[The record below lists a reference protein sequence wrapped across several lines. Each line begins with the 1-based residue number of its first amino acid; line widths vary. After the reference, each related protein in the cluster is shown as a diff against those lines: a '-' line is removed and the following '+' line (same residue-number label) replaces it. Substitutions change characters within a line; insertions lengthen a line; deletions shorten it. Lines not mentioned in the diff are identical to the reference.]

1 MIINRAVLFIGYYT
15 SATVIKSVYTNYID
29 LNSDIKSK
37 IKEEEITNLAQELI
51 KIPSD
56 ETAGEK
62 EVCEYLESYLKSLGM
77 KVRLQEVLPN
87 RPNIIAEVIGDEVG
101 KSIMFNG
108 HVDTVPVGDIKKWSM
123 DPYSAIIKDNKLFGR
138 GSTDMKGAIA
148 SMIIAMKFIM
158 NNVEKFNGKI
168 IFTGVM
174 AEETTGL
181 GTQKIVEENIKAD
194 MAVVGEPSDEKIYRA
209 HKGTM
214 WFNLSTYGKL
224 EHSSESNSESNNAI
238 INMMKL
244 IMEINEISKEL
255 ETIENNLVGHP
266 SINIGLIDGGTK
278 QNMIADSCRIS
289 IDRRTLPEEKTDEIL
304 DRLRIRLDGLRSLD
318 DRLTFDLEID
328 TIREAVEVAES
339 EQIVQEVKNALNKVI
354 NKNPTISGMKATTDM
369 SILVNQ
375 GNIPSVIYG
384 PGFIKQAHT
393 VDEFIEV
400 KRLVESSQVYA
411 EILLNTLT
419 NN

>member
-1 MIINRAVLFIGYYT
+1 M
-15 SATVIKSVYTNYID
+15 ATVIKSVYTNYID

-62 EVCEYLESYLKSLGM
+62 EVCEYLESFLKSLGM

-181 GTQKIVEENIKAD
+181 GTQKIVEENIKTD

-304 DRLRIRLDGLRSLD
+304 DKLRIRLDGLRSLD

>member
-1 MIINRAVLFIGYYT
+1 M
-15 SATVIKSVYTNYID
+15 
-29 LNSDIKSK
+29 NSDIKSK

-77 KVRLQEVLPN
+77 KVLLQKVLPN

-108 HVDTVPVGDIKKWSM
+108 HVDTVPIGDIKKWSM

-181 GTQKIVEENIKAD
+181 GTQKIVEENIKPD

-289 IDRRTLPEEKTDEIL
+289 IDRRTLPEEKTEEVL
-304 DRLRIRLDGLRSLD
+304 DKLRIRLDGLRSLD

-411 EILLNTLT
+411 EILLNVLT

>member
-1 MIINRAVLFIGYYT
+1 M
-15 SATVIKSVYTNYID
+15 VIKSVYTNYID

-181 GTQKIVEENIKAD
+181 GTQKIVEENIKTD

-289 IDRRTLPEEKTDEIL
+289 IDRRTLPEEKTEEVL
-304 DRLRIRLDGLRSLD
+304 DKLRIRLDGLRSLD

>member
-1 MIINRAVLFIGYYT
+1 M
-15 SATVIKSVYTNYID
+15 ATVIKSVYTNYID

-77 KVRLQEVLPN
+77 KVLLQKVLPN

-181 GTQKIVEENIKAD
+181 GTQKIVEENIKTD

-304 DRLRIRLDGLRSLD
+304 DKLRIRLDGLRSLD

>member
-1 MIINRAVLFIGYYT
+1 M
-15 SATVIKSVYTNYID
+15 ATVIKSVYTNYID

-108 HVDTVPVGDIKKWSM
+108 HIDTVPVGDIKKWSM

-148 SMIIAMKFIM
+148 SMIISMKFIM

-181 GTQKIVEENIKAD
+181 GTQKIVEENIKTD

-304 DRLRIRLDGLRSLD
+304 DKLRIRLDGLRSLD

>member
-1 MIINRAVLFIGYYT
+1 M
-15 SATVIKSVYTNYID
+15 ATVIKSVYTNYID

-108 HVDTVPVGDIKKWSM
+108 HVDTVPIGDIKKWSM

-304 DRLRIRLDGLRSLD
+304 DKLRIRLDGLRSLD

>member
-1 MIINRAVLFIGYYT
+1 M
-15 SATVIKSVYTNYID
+15 
-29 LNSDIKSK
+29 NSDIKSK

-77 KVRLQEVLPN
+77 KVLLQKVLPN
-87 RPNIIAEVIGDEVG
+87 RPNIIAEVIGDDVG
-101 KSIMFNG
+101 RSIMFNG
-108 HVDTVPVGDIKKWSM
+108 HVDTVPIGDIKKWSM

-181 GTQKIVEENIKAD
+181 GTQKIVEENIKTD

-304 DRLRIRLDGLRSLD
+304 DKLRIRLDGLRSLD

>member
-1 MIINRAVLFIGYYT
+1 
-15 SATVIKSVYTNYID
+15 
-29 LNSDIKSK
+29 
-37 IKEEEITNLAQELI
+37 
-51 KIPSD
+51 
-56 ETAGEK
+56 
-62 EVCEYLESYLKSLGM
+62 
-77 KVRLQEVLPN
+77 
-87 RPNIIAEVIGDEVG
+87 
-101 KSIMFNG
+101 
-108 HVDTVPVGDIKKWSM
+108 
-123 DPYSAIIKDNKLFGR
+123 
-138 GSTDMKGAIA
+138 
-148 SMIIAMKFIM
+148 
-158 NNVEKFNGKI
+158 
-168 IFTGVM
+168 M

-214 WFNLSTYGKL
+214 WFNLFTYGKL

-266 SINIGLIDGGTK
+266 SINVGLINGGTK

-304 DRLRIRLDGLRSLD
+304 DKLRIRLDRLRSLD

-328 TIREAVEVAES
+328 TIREAVEVSES
-339 EQIVQEVKNALNKVI
+339 EQIVQELKKALNKVF
-354 NKNPTISGMKATTDM
+354 NKDTIVSGMKATTDM

-375 GNIPSVIYG
+375 GKIPSVIYG

-393 VDEFIEV
+393 IDEFIEV
-400 KRLVESSQVYA
+400 ERLIKSSEVYVGHSREPSDNISA
-411 EILLNTLT
+411 YYDILLKIPEKEKSYYVYEAWSAGEREYSYYIE
-419 NN
+419 NNLNKYLYIICILNNLVPKTY

>member
-1 MIINRAVLFIGYYT
+1 M
-15 SATVIKSVYTNYID
+15 
-29 LNSDIKSK
+29 NSDIKSK

-77 KVRLQEVLPN
+77 KVLLQKVLPN

-304 DRLRIRLDGLRSLD
+304 DKLRIRLDGLRSLD

-400 KRLVESSQVYA
+400 KRLVESSHVYT
-411 EILLNTLT
+411 EILLNVLT

>member
-1 MIINRAVLFIGYYT
+1 M
-15 SATVIKSVYTNYID
+15 
-29 LNSDIKSK
+29 NSDIKSK

-77 KVRLQEVLPN
+77 KVLLQKVLPN

-158 NNVEKFNGKI
+158 NDVEKFNGKI

-181 GTQKIVEENIKAD
+181 GTQKIVEENIKTD

-304 DRLRIRLDGLRSLD
+304 DKLRMRLDGLLSLD

-328 TIREAVEVAES
+328 TIREAVEVVES

-411 EILLNTLT
+411 EILLNVLT

>member
-1 MIINRAVLFIGYYT
+1 M
-15 SATVIKSVYTNYID
+15 ATVIKSVYTNYID

-108 HVDTVPVGDIKKWSM
+108 HVDTVPIGDIKKWSM

-158 NNVEKFNGKI
+158 NDVEKFNGKI

-194 MAVVGEPSDEKIYRA
+194 MALVGEPSDEKIYRA

-304 DRLRIRLDGLRSLD
+304 DKLRIRLDGLRSLD

>member
-1 MIINRAVLFIGYYT
+1 M
-15 SATVIKSVYTNYID
+15 
-29 LNSDIKSK
+29 NSDIKSK

-108 HVDTVPVGDIKKWSM
+108 HVDTVPIGDIKKWSM

-181 GTQKIVEENIKAD
+181 GTQKIVEENIKTD

-304 DRLRIRLDGLRSLD
+304 DKLRIRLDGLRSLD

-411 EILLNTLT
+411 EILLNVLT

>member
-1 MIINRAVLFIGYYT
+1 M
-15 SATVIKSVYTNYID
+15 
-29 LNSDIKSK
+29 NSDIKSK

-62 EVCEYLESYLKSLGM
+62 EVCEYLESFLKSLGM

-108 HVDTVPVGDIKKWSM
+108 HVDTVPIGDIKKWSM

-138 GSTDMKGAIA
+138 GSTDMKGSIA

-158 NNVEKFNGKI
+158 NNVKKFNGKI

-194 MAVVGEPSDEKIYRA
+194 MALVGEPSDEKIYRA

-266 SINIGLIDGGTK
+266 SINVGLIDGGTK

-304 DRLRIRLDGLRSLD
+304 DKLRIRLDRLRSLD

-328 TIREAVEVAES
+328 TIREAVEVVES

-400 KRLVESSQVYA
+400 KRLVESSQVYT
-411 EILLNTLT
+411 EILLNVLT

>member
-1 MIINRAVLFIGYYT
+1 M
-15 SATVIKSVYTNYID
+15 
-29 LNSDIKSK
+29 NSDIKSK

-289 IDRRTLPEEKTDEIL
+289 IDRRTLPEEKTEEVL
-304 DRLRIRLDGLRSLD
+304 DKLRIRLDGLRSLD

-328 TIREAVEVAES
+328 TIREAVEVVES

>member
-1 MIINRAVLFIGYYT
+1 M
-15 SATVIKSVYTNYID
+15 ATVIKSVYTNYID

-181 GTQKIVEENIKAD
+181 GTQKIVEENIKTD

-304 DRLRIRLDGLRSLD
+304 DKLRIRLDGLRSLD

>member
-1 MIINRAVLFIGYYT
+1 M
-15 SATVIKSVYTNYID
+15 
-29 LNSDIKSK
+29 NSDIKSK

-62 EVCEYLESYLKSLGM
+62 EVCEYLESFLKSLGM

-181 GTQKIVEENIKAD
+181 GTQKIVEENIKTD

-289 IDRRTLPEEKTDEIL
+289 IDRRTLPEEKTEEVL
-304 DRLRIRLDGLRSLD
+304 DKLRIRLDGLRSLD

-411 EILLNTLT
+411 EILLNVLT

>member
-1 MIINRAVLFIGYYT
+1 L
-15 SATVIKSVYTNYID
+15 ATVIKSVYTNYID

-108 HVDTVPVGDIKKWSM
+108 HIDTVPVGDIKKWSM

-148 SMIIAMKFIM
+148 SMIISMKFIM

-181 GTQKIVEENIKAD
+181 GTQKIVEENIKTD

-304 DRLRIRLDGLRSLD
+304 DKLRIRLDGLRSLD

>member
-1 MIINRAVLFIGYYT
+1 M
-15 SATVIKSVYTNYID
+15 ATVIKSVYTNYID

-62 EVCEYLESYLKSLGM
+62 EVCEYLESFLKSLGM

-108 HVDTVPVGDIKKWSM
+108 HVDTVPIGDIKKWSM

-304 DRLRIRLDGLRSLD
+304 DKLRIRLDGLRSLD

-328 TIREAVEVAES
+328 TIREAVEVVES

>member
-1 MIINRAVLFIGYYT
+1 M
-15 SATVIKSVYTNYID
+15 
-29 LNSDIKSK
+29 NSDIKSK

-62 EVCEYLESYLKSLGM
+62 EVCEYLESFLKSLGM

-181 GTQKIVEENIKAD
+181 GTQKIVEENIKTD

-304 DRLRIRLDGLRSLD
+304 DKLRIRLDGLRSLD

-400 KRLVESSQVYA
+400 KRLVE
-411 EILLNTLT
+411 
-419 NN
+419 

>member
-1 MIINRAVLFIGYYT
+1 M
-15 SATVIKSVYTNYID
+15 ATVIKSVYTNYID

-304 DRLRIRLDGLRSLD
+304 DKLRIRLDGLRSLD

-354 NKNPTISGMKATTDM
+354 NKDPTISGMKATTDM

-400 KRLVESSQVYA
+400 KRLVESSHVYT
-411 EILLNTLT
+411 EILLNVLT

>member
-1 MIINRAVLFIGYYT
+1 M
-15 SATVIKSVYTNYID
+15 ATVIKSVYTNYID

-108 HVDTVPVGDIKKWSM
+108 HIDTVPVGDIKKWSM

-181 GTQKIVEENIKAD
+181 GTQKIVEENIKTD

-304 DRLRIRLDGLRSLD
+304 DKLRIRLDGLRSLD

>member
-1 MIINRAVLFIGYYT
+1 M
-15 SATVIKSVYTNYID
+15 
-29 LNSDIKSK
+29 NSDIKSK

-62 EVCEYLESYLKSLGM
+62 EVCEYLESFLKSLGM

-87 RPNIIAEVIGDEVG
+87 RPNIIAEVIGDDVG
-101 KSIMFNG
+101 RSIMFNG
-108 HVDTVPVGDIKKWSM
+108 HVDTVPIGDIKKWSM

-138 GSTDMKGAIA
+138 GSTDMKGSIA

-158 NNVEKFNGKI
+158 NNVKKFNGKI

-194 MAVVGEPSDEKIYRA
+194 MALVGEPSDEKIYRA

-224 EHSSESNSESNNAI
+224 EHSSESNSKSNNAI

-244 IMEINEISKEL
+244 IMEINKISKEL

-266 SINIGLIDGGTK
+266 SINVGLIDGGTK

-304 DRLRIRLDGLRSLD
+304 DKLRIRLDRLRSLD

-328 TIREAVEVAES
+328 TIREAVEVVES

-400 KRLVESSQVYA
+400 KRLVESSQVYT
-411 EILLNTLT
+411 EILLNVLT

>member
-1 MIINRAVLFIGYYT
+1 M
-15 SATVIKSVYTNYID
+15 
-29 LNSDIKSK
+29 NSDIKSK

-62 EVCEYLESYLKSLGM
+62 EVCEYLESFLKSLGM

-304 DRLRIRLDGLRSLD
+304 DKLRIRLDGLRSLD

>member
-1 MIINRAVLFIGYYT
+1 M
-15 SATVIKSVYTNYID
+15 VIKSVYTNYID

-62 EVCEYLESYLKSLGM
+62 EVCEYLESFLKSLGM

-87 RPNIIAEVIGDEVG
+87 RPNIIAEVIGDDVG
-101 KSIMFNG
+101 RSIMFNG
-108 HVDTVPVGDIKKWSM
+108 HVDTVPIGDIKKWSM

-138 GSTDMKGAIA
+138 GSTDMKGSIA

-158 NNVEKFNGKI
+158 NNVKKFNGKI

-194 MAVVGEPSDEKIYRA
+194 MALVGEPSDEKIYRA

-224 EHSSESNSESNNAI
+224 EHSSESNSKSNNAI

-244 IMEINEISKEL
+244 IMEINKISKEL

-266 SINIGLIDGGTK
+266 SINVGLIDGGTK

-304 DRLRIRLDGLRSLD
+304 DKLRIRLDRLRSLD

-328 TIREAVEVAES
+328 TIREAVEVVES

-400 KRLVESSQVYA
+400 KRLVESSQVYT
-411 EILLNTLT
+411 EILLNVLT

>member
-1 MIINRAVLFIGYYT
+1 M
-15 SATVIKSVYTNYID
+15 
-29 LNSDIKSK
+29 NSDIKSK

-289 IDRRTLPEEKTDEIL
+289 IDRRTLPEEKTEEVL
-304 DRLRIRLDGLRSLD
+304 DKLRIRLDGLRSLD

-400 KRLVESSQVYA
+400 KRLVESSQVYT
-411 EILLNTLT
+411 EILLNVLT

>member
-1 MIINRAVLFIGYYT
+1 MGYYT
-15 SATVIKSVYTNYID
+15 SAMVIKSVYTNYID

-87 RPNIIAEVIGDEVG
+87 RPNIIAEVIGDDVG
-101 KSIMFNG
+101 RSIMFNG
-108 HVDTVPVGDIKKWSM
+108 HVDTVPIGDIKKWSM

-138 GSTDMKGAIA
+138 GSTDMKGSIA

-158 NNVEKFNGKI
+158 NNVKKFNGKI

-194 MAVVGEPSDEKIYRA
+194 MALVGEPSDEKIYRA

-224 EHSSESNSESNNAI
+224 EHSSESNSKSNNAI

-244 IMEINEISKEL
+244 IMEINKISKEL

-266 SINIGLIDGGTK
+266 SINVGLIDGGTK

-304 DRLRIRLDGLRSLD
+304 DKLRIRLDRLRSLD

-328 TIREAVEVAES
+328 TIREAVEVVES

-400 KRLVESSQVYA
+400 KRLVESSQVYT
-411 EILLNTLT
+411 EILLNVLT

>member
-1 MIINRAVLFIGYYT
+1 M
-15 SATVIKSVYTNYID
+15 ATVIKSVYTNYID

-138 GSTDMKGAIA
+138 GSTDMKGSIA

-158 NNVEKFNGKI
+158 NNVKKFNGKI

-304 DRLRIRLDGLRSLD
+304 DKLRIRLDGLRSLD

>member
-1 MIINRAVLFIGYYT
+1 M
-15 SATVIKSVYTNYID
+15 
-29 LNSDIKSK
+29 NSDIKSK

-62 EVCEYLESYLKSLGM
+62 EVCEYLESFLKSLGM

-304 DRLRIRLDGLRSLD
+304 DKLRIRLDGLRSLD

-400 KRLVESSQVYA
+400 KRLVESSQVYT
-411 EILLNTLT
+411 EILLNVLT

>member
-1 MIINRAVLFIGYYT
+1 M
-15 SATVIKSVYTNYID
+15 
-29 LNSDIKSK
+29 NSDIKSK

-77 KVRLQEVLPN
+77 KVLLQKVLPN

-181 GTQKIVEENIKAD
+181 GTQKIVEENIKTD

-304 DRLRIRLDGLRSLD
+304 DKLRIRLDGLRSLD

>member
-1 MIINRAVLFIGYYT
+1 
-15 SATVIKSVYTNYID
+15 

-62 EVCEYLESYLKSLGM
+62 EVCEYLESFLKSLGM

-108 HVDTVPVGDIKKWSM
+108 HVDTVPIGDIKKWSM

-138 GSTDMKGAIA
+138 GSTDMKGSIA

-158 NNVEKFNGKI
+158 NNVKKFNGKI

-194 MAVVGEPSDEKIYRA
+194 MALVGEPSDEKIYRA

-266 SINIGLIDGGTK
+266 SINVGLINGGTK

-304 DRLRIRLDGLRSLD
+304 DKLRIRLDRLRSLD

-328 TIREAVEVAES
+328 TIREAVEVVES

-400 KRLVESSQVYA
+400 KRLVESSQVYT
-411 EILLNTLT
+411 EILLNVLT

>member
-1 MIINRAVLFIGYYT
+1 M
-15 SATVIKSVYTNYID
+15 
-29 LNSDIKSK
+29 NSDIKSK

-304 DRLRIRLDGLRSLD
+304 DKLRIRLDGLRSLD

-411 EILLNTLT
+411 EILLNVLT

>member
-1 MIINRAVLFIGYYT
+1 M
-15 SATVIKSVYTNYID
+15 
-29 LNSDIKSK
+29 NSDIKSK

-77 KVRLQEVLPN
+77 KVLLQKVLPN

-289 IDRRTLPEEKTDEIL
+289 IDRRTLPEEKTEEVL
-304 DRLRIRLDGLRSLD
+304 DKLRIRLDGLRSLD

-328 TIREAVEVAES
+328 TIREAVEVVES

>member
-29 LNSDIKSK
+29 LDSDIKSK

-62 EVCEYLESYLKSLGM
+62 EVCEYLESFLKSLGM

-138 GSTDMKGAIA
+138 GSTDMKGSIA

-158 NNVEKFNGKI
+158 NNVKKFNGKI

-255 ETIENNLVGHP
+255 ETVENNLVGHP
-266 SINIGLIDGGTK
+266 SINVGLIDGGTK

-304 DRLRIRLDGLRSLD
+304 DKLRIRLDRLRSLD
-318 DRLTFDLEID
+318 GRLTFDLKID

-354 NKNPTISGMKATTDM
+354 DKNPIISGMKATTDM

-400 KRLVESSQVYA
+400 RRLVESSQVYT
-411 EILLNTLT
+411 EILLNILT

>member
-1 MIINRAVLFIGYYT
+1 M
-15 SATVIKSVYTNYID
+15 
-29 LNSDIKSK
+29 NSDIKSK

-62 EVCEYLESYLKSLGM
+62 EVCEYLESFLKSLGM

-87 RPNIIAEVIGDEVG
+87 RPNIIAEVIGDDVG
-101 KSIMFNG
+101 RSIMFNG
-108 HVDTVPVGDIKKWSM
+108 HVDTVPIGDIKKWSM

-138 GSTDMKGAIA
+138 GSTDMKGSIA

-158 NNVEKFNGKI
+158 NNVKKFNGKI

-194 MAVVGEPSDEKIYRA
+194 MALVGEPSDEKIYRA

-266 SINIGLIDGGTK
+266 SINVGLIDGGTK

-304 DRLRIRLDGLRSLD
+304 DKLRIRLDRLRSLD

-328 TIREAVEVAES
+328 TIREAVEVVES

-400 KRLVESSQVYA
+400 KRLVESSQVYT
-411 EILLNTLT
+411 EILLNVLT

>member
-1 MIINRAVLFIGYYT
+1 MGYYT
-15 SATVIKSVYTNYID
+15 SAMVIKSVYTNYID

-108 HVDTVPVGDIKKWSM
+108 HIDTVPVGDIKKWSM

-181 GTQKIVEENIKAD
+181 GTQKIVEENIKTD

-304 DRLRIRLDGLRSLD
+304 DKLRIRLDGLRSLD

>member
-1 MIINRAVLFIGYYT
+1 M
-15 SATVIKSVYTNYID
+15 
-29 LNSDIKSK
+29 NSDIKSK

-77 KVRLQEVLPN
+77 KVLLQKVLPN

-181 GTQKIVEENIKAD
+181 GTQKIVEENIKTD

-289 IDRRTLPEEKTDEIL
+289 IDRRTLPEEKTEEVL
-304 DRLRIRLDGLRSLD
+304 DKLRIRLDGLRSLD

-328 TIREAVEVAES
+328 TIREAVEVVES

>member
-1 MIINRAVLFIGYYT
+1 M
-15 SATVIKSVYTNYID
+15 
-29 LNSDIKSK
+29 NSDIKSK

-87 RPNIIAEVIGDEVG
+87 RPNIIAEVIGDDVG
-101 KSIMFNG
+101 RSIMFNG
-108 HVDTVPVGDIKKWSM
+108 HVDTVPIGDIKKWSM

-138 GSTDMKGAIA
+138 GSTDMKGSIA

-158 NNVEKFNGKI
+158 NNVKKFNGKI

-194 MAVVGEPSDEKIYRA
+194 MALVGEPSDEKIYRA

-266 SINIGLIDGGTK
+266 SINVGLINGGTK

-304 DRLRIRLDGLRSLD
+304 DKLRIRLDRLRSLD

-328 TIREAVEVAES
+328 TIREAVEVVES

-411 EILLNTLT
+411 EILLNVLT

>member
-1 MIINRAVLFIGYYT
+1 M
-15 SATVIKSVYTNYID
+15 
-29 LNSDIKSK
+29 NSDIKSK

-87 RPNIIAEVIGDEVG
+87 RPNIIAEVIGDDVG
-101 KSIMFNG
+101 RSIMFNG
-108 HVDTVPVGDIKKWSM
+108 HVDTVPIGDIKKWSM

-138 GSTDMKGAIA
+138 GSTDMKGSIA

-158 NNVEKFNGKI
+158 NNVKKFNGKI

-181 GTQKIVEENIKAD
+181 GTQKIVEENIKTD

-214 WFNLSTYGKL
+214 WFNLFTYGKL

-255 ETIENNLVGHP
+255 ETVENNLVGHP
-266 SINIGLIDGGTK
+266 SINVGLIDGGTK

-289 IDRRTLPEEKTDEIL
+289 IDRRTLPEEKADEIL
-304 DRLRIRLDGLRSLD
+304 DKLRIRLDRLRSLD
-318 DRLTFDLEID
+318 SRLTFDLKID

-354 NKNPTISGMKATTDM
+354 DKNPIISGMKATTDM

-400 KRLVESSQVYA
+400 KRLVESSQVYT
-411 EILLNTLT
+411 EILLNVLT

>member
-1 MIINRAVLFIGYYT
+1 M
-15 SATVIKSVYTNYID
+15 
-29 LNSDIKSK
+29 NSDIKSK

-108 HVDTVPVGDIKKWSM
+108 HVDTVPIGDIKKWSM

-181 GTQKIVEENIKAD
+181 GTQKIVEENIKTD

-278 QNMIADSCRIS
+278 QDMIADSCRIS
-289 IDRRTLPEEKTDEIL
+289 IDRRTLPEEKTEEVL
-304 DRLRIRLDGLRSLD
+304 DKLRIRLDGLRSLD

>member
-1 MIINRAVLFIGYYT
+1 M
-15 SATVIKSVYTNYID
+15 
-29 LNSDIKSK
+29 NSDIKSK

-62 EVCEYLESYLKSLGM
+62 EVCEYLESFLKSLGM

-87 RPNIIAEVIGDEVG
+87 RPNIIAEVIGDEGG

-108 HVDTVPVGDIKKWSM
+108 HVDTVPIGDIKKWSI

-138 GSTDMKGAIA
+138 GSTDMKGSIA
-148 SMIIAMKFIM
+148 SMIIAIKFIM
-158 NNVEKFNGKI
+158 NNVKKINGKI

-181 GTQKIVEENIKAD
+181 GTQKIVKEHIKAD

-209 HKGTM
+209 HKGTI
-214 WFNLSTYGKL
+214 WFNLFTYGKL
-224 EHSSESNSESNNAI
+224 EHSSESNSKSNNAI

-244 IMEINEISKEL
+244 LMEINEIGKEL

-266 SINIGLIDGGTK
+266 SINVGLINGGIK
-278 QNMIADSCRIS
+278 QNIIADSCRIS

-304 DRLRIRLDGLRSLD
+304 DKLRIRLDGLCRLD
-318 DRLTFDLEID
+318 DRLVFDLEID

-354 NKNPTISGMKATTDM
+354 NKDPTISGMKATTDM

-400 KRLVESSQVYA
+400 KRLVESSHVYT
-411 EILLNTLT
+411 EILLNVLT